1 MPFSLARRSLFLFVL
16 AAVPFATSCQSTY
29 YATMEKFGVHK
40 RDILVDRVQDGRED
54 QQQAKE
60 QIQKTLDVYKE
71 LTGFDGGELEEMYQR
86 MKVEYERSENRAED
100 VRDRIDS
107 IESVASA
114 LFEEWQG
121 EISEME
127 SANLRKRSQ
136 EMLDDT
142 KTRYSALI
150 GKMQAAEEK
159 MGPVLKT
166 FSDHVIFLKHSL
178 NAQAIDSL
186 RDTALEIEDDVSAL
200 IADMQSSID
209 EADAFIA
216 AMDG

>member
-1 MPFSLARRSLFLFVL
+1 
-16 AAVPFATSCQSTY
+16 
-29 YATMEKFGVHK
+29 MEKFGVHK

-60 QIQKTLDVYKE
+60 QIQKTLDVFKE

-178 NAQAIDSL
+178 NAQAIASL

>member
-178 NAQAIDSL
+178 NAQAIASL